1 MCTKPAATH
10 GSAEL
15 AVIREFHRLSRADLK
30 AVGAL
35 CHWRRYLAGQVILRY
50 QDDSNDVFFIVE
62 GTVRFTYYSASG
74 HEVILADLSVGE
86 IFGELSAIDGRL
98 RSANAVA
105 RTGTLVASMPASA
118 FLNLIHSS
126 REVASAILMRLSGKV
141 RRLTERLFDYS
152 TLAVRSRIHAE
163 LLRMATDDADGSN
176 TAFISPAPT
185 HSDLANL
192 ISTHREAVT
201 RELNSL
207 TRNGLIQR
215 RKQGLVILDLARLRQ
230 MVIEVR
236 GGVESCAPESPS
248 GALPA
253 P

>member
-15 AVIREFHRLSRADLK
+15 AVIREFNRLSRVDLK
-30 AVGAL
+30 SVAAM
-35 CHWRRYLAGQVILRY
+35 CNWRRYLAGQVILRY

-74 HEVILADLSVGE
+74 HEVILADLSTGE

-105 RTGTLVASMPASA
+105 RTDTLVASMSAPA
-118 FLNLIHSS
+118 FLDLIHSS

-141 RRLTERLFDYS
+141 RRLTERLFDFS

-163 LLRMATDDADGSN
+163 LLRMATETDGSN
-176 TAFISPAPT
+176 MAVISPAPT
-185 HSDLANL
+185 HNDLANL

-207 TRNGLIQR
+207 TRNGLIR
-215 RKQGLVILDLARLRQ
+215 REKQGLVILDLTRLRQ

-236 GGVESCAPESPS
+236 GGVEA
-248 GALPA
+248 GTA
-253 P
+253 